1 MLVVFR
7 VVRPSKAGAES
18 KVSELDVTH
27 LVNQNVVGLDVAVDE
42 AHLVH
47 AVHGADQLTDVEP
60 DVSMIISD
68 CSRSQ
73 AWADKN

>member
-7 VVRPSKAGAES
+7 VVRPSKASAEP

-27 LVNQNVVGLDVAVDE
+27 LVNQDVVWLDVAVDE
-42 AHLVH
+42 SHLVH

-60 DVSMIISD
+60 DMEYD
-68 CSRSQ
+68 
-73 AWADKN
+73 N